1 MRPVVVRSICGL
13 TLLFALLQTD
23 PVQADERAA
32 ILEVMDKAFAAVKS
46 GQPDDW
52 RAIQL
57 AEGTT
62 LSFRPHPDGAAG
74 TYEMRIANNEEFI
87 ADLQPDGHEYIERW
101 TAEPTVLV
109 RGPIAVVWGEYEF
122 WIDGEFSHCGVD
134 LIDMVNVEGE
144 WKIANFSWTVEKEGC
159 PTAPGLDA
167 G

>member
-1 MRPVVVRSICGL
+1 MSVRSICGL
-13 TLLFALLQTD
+13 LLLFASLQTD

-46 GQPDDW
+46 GEPDDW
-52 RAIQL
+52 RAIKL

-62 LSFRPHPDGAAG
+62 LSFRPHPNGVAG
-74 TYEMRIANNEEFI
+74 KHEMRIANNEDFI

-101 TAEPTVLV
+101 TAEPTVLI

-159 PTAPGLDA
+159 PTAPGSDA
-167 G
+167 E